1 MKNKMIFSLHAQ
13 EFVVMQNKT
22 DLYFSCV
29 ERFLYLVSNIF
40 SNAMFEFFV
49 HSYTIG
55 WNILWTNFLI
65 SFIKIFCIVM
75 IFFSTHQIVL
85 KIKKKMNKQD
95 LYWLVKK
102 IEKTPYSVHDYILR
116 IPSFCKNASKIENH
130 FTPFCRHRNQG
141 RLCHFFTHR

>member
-40 SNAMFEFFV
+40 SNAMFEFFA

-65 SFIKIFCIVM
+65 SVIKIFCKIYIFWEGHKILRNLLQFWLALNRTKVRWRFRKILWPSQIMWTLFVM
-75 IFFSTHQIVL
+75 IFCNPSNTFDN
-85 KIKKKMNKQD
+85 KKRK
-95 LYWLVKK
+95 
-102 IEKTPYSVHDYILR
+102 EET
-116 IPSFCKNASKIENH
+116 
-130 FTPFCRHRNQG
+130 
-141 RLCHFFTHR
+141 RLALIG